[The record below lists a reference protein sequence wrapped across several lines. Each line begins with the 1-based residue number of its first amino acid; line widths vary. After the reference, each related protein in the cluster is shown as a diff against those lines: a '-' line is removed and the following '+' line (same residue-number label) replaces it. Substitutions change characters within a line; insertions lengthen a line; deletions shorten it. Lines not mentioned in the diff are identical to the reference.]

1 MAERKYNLK
10 KENGTTLPGKIKE
23 FIDFLEIIASE
34 DLKAGRKKTDQND
47 PMKRILKSSVDLR
60 KVLKDLEINNDKT
73 ENSSLEPTDILDSLL
88 NHIPAGIA
96 ILEGPDLRYVSINQ
110 MLADLNGLTVKDHI
124 GRPLKEVLPDAAKN
138 LLPIMRKIIKSGEA
152 VLWRE
157 FSIKLPKDPDKE
169 VYLKDYLFPILDE
182 KGRAKGIGAIVFDIT
197 HTKEVEISYEKLADI
212 LEHAGE
218 MILITDRA
226 GTIEYVN
233 PAFENV
239 TELQS
244 NEVLGKNP
252 RVLKS
257 GKHAKKFYKEM
268 WDTITRGKV
277 WKGIITNKKKSG
289 ELYEEEMIITPLKD
303 MDGKITR
310 FVSSGRDITERIH
323 IQNKLQ
329 DSEERLRKLAVHLQ
343 NIREEERTSLARE
356 IHDELGQL
364 LTAMKMDIQSLMKSI
379 PSDQKALLE
388 KTNSI
393 DDMISLSLSTVR
405 KISSDLRPA
414 ILDHLG
420 LMPAIKWQIKEFKK
434 RTNINC
440 KLILPKKEISVD
452 NERSTAV
459 YRLLQEALTNITRH
473 SNASKVKVRI
483 AQKDNMVI
491 LEVSDNGR
499 GITREQKSNE
509 STYGLIGMRERVSQ
523 WHGSIE
529 INGKKGKGTSLI
541 AKIPLK
547 LLMESK

>member
-1 MAERKYNLK
+1 M
-10 KENGTTLPGKIKE
+10 
-23 FIDFLEIIASE
+23 
-34 DLKAGRKKTDQND
+34 
-47 PMKRILKSSVDLR
+47 
-60 KVLKDLEINNDKT
+60 
-73 ENSSLEPTDILDSLL
+73 
-88 NHIPAGIA
+88 
-96 ILEGPDLRYVSINQ
+96 
-110 MLADLNGLTVKDHI
+110 
-124 GRPLKEVLPDAAKN
+124 
-138 LLPIMRKIIKSGEA
+138 
-152 VLWRE
+152 
-157 FSIKLPKDPDKE
+157 
-169 VYLKDYLFPILDE
+169 
-182 KGRAKGIGAIVFDIT
+182 
-197 HTKEVEISYEKLADI
+197 
-212 LEHAGE
+212 
-218 MILITDRA
+218 
-226 GTIEYVN
+226 
-233 PAFENV
+233 
-239 TELQS
+239 
-244 NEVLGKNP
+244 
-252 RVLKS
+252 
-257 GKHAKKFYKEM
+257 
-268 WDTITRGKV
+268 
-277 WKGIITNKKKSG
+277 
-289 ELYEEEMIITPLKD
+289 EMIITPLKD
-303 MDGKITR
+303 LDEKITR

-329 DSEERLRKLAVHLQ
+329 DSEERLRRLAVHLQ

-364 LTAMKMDIQSLMKSI
+364 LTAMKMDIESLMESI

-420 LMPAIKWQIKEFKK
+420 LMPAISWQTEEFKK

-440 KLILPKKEISVD
+440 KLILPKKEISID

-523 WHGSIE
+523 WHGSIAIE
-529 INGKKGKGTSLI
+529 GSKGKGTSLI
-541 AKIPLK
+541 AKIPLN
-547 LLMESK
+547 LLTESK